1 MGTKESLKESSSSTP
16 KTKNT
21 EKNAEA
27 ADCQD
32 FSRGASALA
41 TSVSGGNTVKD
52 VVGIVM
58 KNGLQSAQSL
68 AVGLGGAFI
77 VIDLYQIF
85 NASRSL
91 NEGSVSA
98 TASVLRLKGD
108 QLLEQQ
114 LFFNQI
120 YEYLR

>member
-1 MGTKESLKESSSSTP
+1 M
-16 KTKNT
+16 
-21 EKNAEA
+21 
-27 ADCQD
+27 
-32 FSRGASALA
+32 
-41 TSVSGGNTVKD
+41 
-52 VVGIVM
+52 
-58 KNGLQSAQSL
+58 

-77 VIDLYQIF
+77 VIDLYHIF

-91 NEGSVSA
+91 NKGSMSE
-98 TASVLRLKGD
+98 TAGVLRLKGD